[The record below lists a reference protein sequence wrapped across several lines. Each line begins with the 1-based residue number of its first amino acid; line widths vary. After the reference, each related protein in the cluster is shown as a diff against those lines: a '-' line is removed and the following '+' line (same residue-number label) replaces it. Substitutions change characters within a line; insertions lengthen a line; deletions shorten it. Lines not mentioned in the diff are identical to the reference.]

1 MSIDSWFFIN
11 NYLFPPPSPSP
22 SLSIPAFV
30 KSLLSMLVV
39 VPGHP
44 EHGPFYI
51 IQGLLNALPRYSW
64 QTHTGVQT
72 KIYTDMIALLCS
84 LSQKKFIYHMAY
96 VDSND
101 VLYANGAEYTQNL
114 LENLNICIEEIVKQL
129 TVFTYFLY
137 YSILLTSIWPYL
149 LTLYILS
156 FVVAIWT
163 NQQAMGE
170 RGDATAKLNQAR
182 MILDLLNQIVSR
194 MELSEEVLF
203 YVFYLYI
210 LI

>member
-1 MSIDSWFFIN
+1 
-11 NYLFPPPSPSP
+11 
-22 SLSIPAFV
+22 
-30 KSLLSMLVV
+30 MLVV

-129 TVFTYFLY
+129 TVLFLFYFLNY
-137 YSILLTSIWPYL
+137 FFN
-149 LTLYILS
+149 YI
-156 FVVAIWT
+156 IDT
-163 NQQAMGE
+163 
-170 RGDATAKLNQAR
+170 
-182 MILDLLNQIVSR
+182 
-194 MELSEEVLF
+194 
-203 YVFYLYI
+203 YI
-210 LI
+210 